1 MAEACAIIFDIDG
14 VLLHLTE
21 AEENVFFQ
29 ALEDVHGITGASRDW
44 NSYKVR
50 NDIEIIE
57 ELVESHYGRT
67 PTPQDVRRVADRYR
81 ALLDIGLKSGA
92 LEVHKIEGIEPVLLE
107 LGWRDGVI
115 LGVATANLKVAADL
129 RLKEAG
135 LKDWISIGG
144 YADGRG
150 PKSEILRQVIARLRD
165 DAGKPIPKE
174 RIVFLGDNPNDVRA
188 GVENGVHFIGFA
200 VNDAQDKLLRDAGA
214 QTILSDHLE
223 TLRTIDKLL

>member
-29 ALEDVHGITGASRDW
+29 SLEDVHGITGASRDW

-50 NDIEIIE
+50 NDVEIIE
-57 ELVESHYGRT
+57 ELVEAHYGRPST
-67 PTPQDVRRVADRYR
+67 PHDVRRVVDRYR
-81 ALLDIGLKSGA
+81 VLLDIGLKSA
-92 LEVHKIEGIEPVLLE
+92 ELEVHKIDGIEPVLHE
-107 LGWRDGVI
+107 LGWRDGVVI
-115 LGVATANLKVAADL
+115 GVATANLKVAADL
-129 RLKEAG
+129 RLKAAG
-135 LKDWISIGG
+135 LKDWVSIGG

-150 PKSEILRQVIARLRD
+150 PKAEILRQVIAQLKD
-165 DAGKPIPKE
+165 DAGNPIPKQ

-200 VNDAQDKLLRDAGA
+200 VNETQETLLRDAGA
-214 QTILSDHLE
+214 ERVLSDHKD
-223 TLRTIDKLL
+223 TLPTIDLLL